1 MQVKIMK
8 LKKEE
13 ARLTYQEAGGIV
25 IITIRRPQRRNAL
38 SLDMWRELKRLAKKA
53 LNNKKNR
60 VVIIRG
66 SGKEFTSGSDIKEF
80 HEMTLEEAEAAFVTM
95 EDTISFIENLPLPT
109 IGVIN
114 GPAMGAGLEL
124 ALACDLR
131 IGSEHARMGIPVGN
145 LGITLNNKFAHRLV
159 SILGPSV
166 TKELVYTGKIFSAE
180 EAYEKGLLNR
190 LVPTEKLNRT
200 AIELA
205 KLISTQSPASLRA
218 IKQSVAESIN
228 SVPDLWK
235 GSGKFVDPVDFP
247 EGVAAFVEKRKPN
260 FKNR

>member
-1 MQVKIMK
+1 MKVKIMR
-8 LKKEE
+8 LEKEE
-13 ARLTYQEAGGIV
+13 AKISYQEAGGIV

-38 SLDMWRELKRLAKKA
+38 SQEMWQELKLLAEKS
-53 LNNKKNR
+53 LLNKKNR
-60 VVIIRG
+60 VVILRG

-80 HEMTLEEAEAAFVTM
+80 HEMSLEEAENTFVTM
-95 EDTISFIENLPLPT
+95 ENTISYIENLPLPT

-131 IGSEHARMGIPVGN
+131 IGSEHAKMGIPVGN
-145 LGITLNNKFAHRLV
+145 LGITLNNKFTHRLV
-159 SILGPSV
+159 TLLGPSV
-166 TKELVYTGKIFSAE
+166 TKELVYTGKIFAAE
-180 EAYEKGLLNR
+180 EAFEKGLLNL
-190 LVPTEKLNRT
+190 LVSSEKLNRE

-205 KLISTQSPASLRA
+205 KIISQQSPASLRA
-218 IKQSVAESIN
+218 IKKSVAESIN
-228 SVPDLWK
+228 SVPELWK
-235 GSGKFVDPVDFP
+235 YSSTFVDPIDFP

>member
-1 MQVKIMK
+1 MKVKIMR
-8 LKKEE
+8 LEKEE
-13 ARLTYQEAGGIV
+13 AKISYQEAGGIV

-38 SLDMWRELKRLAKKA
+38 SQDMWRELKTVAGKA
-53 LNNKKNR
+53 LKNKKNR
-60 VVIIRG
+60 VLILRG

-80 HEMTLEEAEAAFVTM
+80 HEMSLEEAENAFVTM
-95 EDTISFIENLPLPT
+95 EETISYIENLPLPT

-131 IGSEHARMGIPVGN
+131 IGSQHAKMGIPVGN

-159 SILGPSV
+159 TLLGPSV
-166 TKELVYTGKIFSAE
+166 TKELVYTGKIFTAK

-190 LVPTEKLNRT
+190 LVPSDKLNRE
-200 AIELA
+200 AIEMA
-205 KLISTQSPASLRA
+205 KLICSQSPASVRA
-218 IKQSVAESIN
+218 IKRSVAESIN
-228 SVPDLWK
+228 SAPELWN
-235 GSGKFVDPVDFP
+235 SSSTFVDPIDFP

>member
-1 MQVKIMK
+1 MKVKIMR
-8 LKKEE
+8 LEKEE
-13 ARLTYQEAGGIV
+13 AKISYQEAGGIV

-38 SLDMWRELKRLAKKA
+38 SQEMWQELKLLAEKS
-53 LNNKKNR
+53 LLNKKNR
-60 VVIIRG
+60 VVILRG

-80 HEMTLEEAEAAFVTM
+80 HEMSLEEAENAFVTM
-95 EDTISFIENLPLPT
+95 ENTISFIENLPLPT

-131 IGSEHARMGIPVGN
+131 IGSEHAKMGIPVGN
-145 LGITLNNKFAHRLV
+145 LGITLNNKFTHRLV
-159 SILGPSV
+159 TLLGPSV
-166 TKELVYTGKIFSAE
+166 TKELVYTGKIFTAE
-180 EAYEKGLLNR
+180 EAFEKGLLNL
-190 LVPTEKLNRT
+190 LVSSEKLNRE

-205 KLISTQSPASLRA
+205 KIISQQSPASLRA
-218 IKQSVAESIN
+218 IKKSVGESIN
-228 SVPDLWK
+228 SVPELWK
-235 GSGKFVDPVDFP
+235 YSSTFVDPIDFP

>member
-8 LKKEE
+8 LEKEE
-13 ARLTYQEAGGIV
+13 ARLSYQEAGGIV

-38 SLDMWRELKRLAKKA
+38 TQEMWRKLKSLAKKA

-60 VVIIRG
+60 VMIIRG

-80 HEMTLEEAEAAFVTM
+80 YEMTIEEAEMAFVTM
-95 EDTISFIENLPLPT
+95 EDTISYIEHIPLPT

-124 ALACDLR
+124 ALACDMR

-145 LGITLNNKFAHRLV
+145 LGITLNNHFTHRLV

-166 TKELVYTGKIFSAE
+166 TKELVFTGKILSAE
-180 EAYEKGLLNR
+180 EAYDKGLLNR
-190 LVPTEKLNRT
+190 LVPSEHLNRT

-205 KLISTQSPASLRA
+205 KLIASQSPASIRA
-218 IKQSVAESIN
+218 IKQSVAESVN
-228 SVPDLWK
+228 SVSELWK
-235 GSGKFVDPVDFP
+235 NAGKFVDPTDFP
-247 EGVAAFVEKRKPN
+247 EGVAAFVEKRKPK